1 MIEQPAPPLKLDDVD
16 ATVPVHSRVDS
27 GDPLGT
33 AAGRRAKVVAA
44 GHAAADH
51 KTTILV
57 PPQRPKR
64 VGFIEEKIPEDAPAP
79 VSYTHLTLPT
89 KA

>member
-1 MIEQPAPPLKLDDVD
+1 MIEQPLAPPKI
-16 ATVPVHSRVDS
+16 DS
-27 GDPLGT
+27 PLGAEELDPLGA

-64 VGFIEEKIPEDAPAP
+64 VGLDSRGRARARGGEEIVEDI
-79 VSYTHLTLPT
+79 
-89 KA
+89 